1 MRQTISTPE
10 QLGLILQ
17 SARRKRKLTQKDLA
31 LFLDQSQA
39 SVSRIETT
47 PQTMTLQQLLTLCH
61 RLGLELVVRERA
73 TAGPPV
79 APGADNTEAW

>member
-31 LFLDQSQA
+31 LVLDQSQA

-73 TAGPPV
+73 AAGPAG